1 MHSHS
6 VNGARFFWVTFL
18 NILITVVEILGG
30 VFSGSLALL
39 SDAFHNLGD
48 SAAILL
54 GYFAQLIGRHPET
67 ERRTYGYRRA
77 EIISA
82 LLNSIFLI
90 VISVFLIF
98 EAAKRFSHPQPING
112 ELMLIVAV
120 VGLLANLASAFLLQG
135 GSKDSLNIKA
145 TYLHIL
151 SDALSSVGVI
161 IGALFIWFTDISW
174 IDPVITILV
183 AIYICYETWP
193 IIHQTLSIL
202 MQSSPELDY
211 VCIKKDIKQIDG
223 ITGVHHVHAWM
234 IDEHRIIFSV
244 HINLKDMK
252 LSEVEPIYQRIET
265 LLKNKYHICH
275 ITIQAEVERGIEETM
290 FNTPADKATTSDE
303 VE

>member
-1 MHSHS
+1 M
-6 VNGARFFWVTFL
+6 
-18 NILITVVEILGG
+18 GG

-77 EIISA
+77 EIIFA

-211 VCIKKDIKQIDG
+211 ACIKKDIKQIDG